1 MQMAP
6 YDHMASKDISD
17 DSQVHGAVY
26 TSIYQAV
33 FGRTCGFFVV
43 AHARALYYI
52 RKSVFYGQK
61 YFYTYL
67 STLMKLMNHFPVLY
81 YYEGYIRVYRK

>member
-17 DSQVHGAVY
+17 DRCTDQYILVY
-26 TSIYQAV
+26 TRQCL
-33 FGRTCGFFVV
+33 TCGFFVV
-43 AHARALYYI
+43 AHARALYYL

-67 STLMKLMNHFPVLY
+67 STLMSRSSK
-81 YYEGYIRVYRK
+81 